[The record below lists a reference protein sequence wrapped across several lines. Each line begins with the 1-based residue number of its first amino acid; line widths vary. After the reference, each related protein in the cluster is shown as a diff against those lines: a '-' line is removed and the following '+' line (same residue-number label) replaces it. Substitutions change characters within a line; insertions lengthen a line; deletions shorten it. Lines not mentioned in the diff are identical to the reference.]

1 MKQHKFLI
9 PQIMKKLYII
19 ILILLTV
26 NLAHAQEQNRFGL
39 QTAID
44 YALQHN
50 ANIKKAQNNVLKAQ
64 KKVWETTAMGLPQI
78 DGTASYQQFIK
89 QPVNLL
95 PARIMNP
102 QAPPGTYVPV
112 KFGTEQNM
120 KWSATLK
127 QLIFSGSYLVGLQSS
142 RTFKKISE
150 NAAIKTR
157 QKIKEAVVNAY
168 GNALLTGESIK
179 IMQHNVDVVK
189 QNLFEVRQ
197 MYQNGL
203 VEQTDV
209 EQMQITLS
217 NLQNQLDYLQR
228 MKKVAYEMLN
238 FTLGR
243 PVNAPLE
250 LTDNIET
257 LKDAGMQLDLLQ
269 QNFNPDKNIDYQI
282 VKNQAKAK
290 KLQVK
295 FEKTKALPT
304 IAAFVNYGKNAY
316 NNDFKFFDDTQNWYE
331 QSLFGV
337 NINIPIFSSF
347 ARSARVKQAKL
358 DLENAQTDLDEK
370 AKELKL
376 KFDKARNEYE
386 HSFKNYDI
394 AKANLNLAE
403 KIAEKEQIKYKEG
416 VGNSFQLNQARMQL
430 YQAQQQYLQSIIEIV
445 NKKVVLE
452 NLLGE

>member
-1 MKQHKFLI
+1 
-9 PQIMKKLYII
+9 MKKLYT
-19 ILILLTV
+19 ILILFSITI
-26 NLAHAQEQNRFGL
+26 AQAQEQTKFGL
-39 QTAID
+39 QDAID
-44 YALQHN
+44 YALKHN
-50 ANIKKAQNNVLKAQ
+50 TNIKKAQNNVLKAQ

-78 DGTASYQQFIK
+78 DGTASYQKFLK

-150 NAAIKTR
+150 NAEIKTR
-157 QKIKEAVVNAY
+157 QKIKELVVNSY
-168 GNALLTGESIK
+168 GNAMLTDESIK
-179 IMQHNVDVVK
+179 IMQHNIDVVK

-197 MYQNGL
+197 MFENGL
-203 VEQTDV
+203 VEETDV

-217 NLQNQLDYLQR
+217 NLENQLDYLKR
-228 MKKVAYEMLN
+228 MKKVAYQMLN
-238 FTLGR
+238 FTMGR
-243 PVNAPLE
+243 PVDAPLE
-250 LTDNIET
+250 LTDDIAK
-257 LKDAGMQLDLLQ
+257 LKDNGMQLSLLKKD
-269 QNFNPDKNIDYQI
+269 FNADKNVDYQI
-282 VKNQAKAK
+282 VKNQARAK
-290 KLQVK
+290 ELQVK
-295 FEKTKALPT
+295 FEKSKALPT

-331 QSLFGV
+331 QSLFGLS
-337 NINIPIFSSF
+337 INIPVFSSF
-347 ARSARVKQAKL
+347 ARSARVRQAKL
-358 DLENAQTDLDEK
+358 DLENAQNDLTEK
-370 AKELKL
+370 AKELQL
-376 KFDKARNEYE
+376 KYDKARNDYE

-394 AKANLNLAE
+394 AKANLTLAE
-403 KIAEKEQIKYKEG
+403 KIAKKEEIKYKEG

-430 YQAQQQYLQSIIEIV
+430 YQAQQQYLQSIIDII

-452 NLLGE
+452 NILGN

>member
-1 MKQHKFLI
+1 MKS
-9 PQIMKKLYII
+9 LYI
-19 ILILLTV
+19 ILILFAITF
-26 NLAHAQEQNRFGL
+26 AQAQEQSQFGL
-39 QTAID
+39 QDAIQ

-64 KKVWETTAMGLPQI
+64 KKVWETTAMGFPQI
-78 DGTASYQQFIK
+78 DGVASYQQFIK

-142 RTFKKISE
+142 RTFKQISE
-150 NAAIKTR
+150 HAAIKTR
-157 QKIKEAVVNAY
+157 QKVKEAVVNAY
-168 GNALLTGESIK
+168 GNALLTDESIK
-179 IMQHNVDVVK
+179 IMQQNIAVVA

-203 VEQTDV
+203 VEETDV

-217 NLQNQLDYLQR
+217 NLKNQLDYLQQ
-228 MKKVAYEMLN
+228 MKTVAYEMLN
-238 FTLGR
+238 FTMGR
-243 PVNAPLE
+243 PIDAALE
-250 LTDNIET
+250 LSDDIEKLKTDH
-257 LKDAGMQLDLLQ
+257 MQLDLLQ
-269 QNFNPDKNIDYQI
+269 KPFEADRNIDFLMA
-282 VKNQAKAK
+282 KNQEKAK

-295 FEKTKALPT
+295 YEKTKALPT

-316 NNDFKFFDDTQNWYE
+316 NNDFKFFDTTQNWYE
-331 QSLFGV
+331 QSLFGL

-347 ARSARVKQAKL
+347 SRSARLKQAKL
-358 DLENAQTDLDEK
+358 AYDNAQIEVKEK

-376 KFDKARNEYE
+376 KYDKARHEYE

-394 AKANLNLAE
+394 AKDNLNLSE
-403 KIAEKEQIKYKEG
+403 KIARKEQIKYKEG

-430 YQAQQQYLQSIIEIV
+430 YQAQQQYLQSIIEII
-445 NKKVVLE
+445 NKKVILE
-452 NLLGE
+452 NILGKE

>member
-1 MKQHKFLI
+1 MKQ
-9 PQIMKKLYII
+9 LYII
-19 ILILLTV
+19 IFIFFTITISQ
-26 NLAHAQEQNRFGL
+26 AQEQSKFGL
-39 QTAID
+39 QDAIE
-44 YALQHN
+44 YGLQHN
-50 ANIKKAQNNVLKAQ
+50 ANLKKAQNNVLKAQ
-64 KKVWETTAMGLPQI
+64 KKVWETTAMGFPQI
-78 DGTASYQQFIK
+78 DGTASYQKFLK

-95 PARIMNP
+95 PARIVNP

-127 QLIFSGSYLVGLQSS
+127 QLIFSGTYLVGLQSS

-150 NAAIKTR
+150 NAAIKTS
-157 QKIKEAVVNAY
+157 QKVKEAIVNAY
-168 GNALLTGESIK
+168 GNALLTDESIK

-243 PVNAPLE
+243 PVDAPLE
-250 LTDNIET
+250 LTDNIAK
-257 LKDAGMQLDLLQ
+257 LKDEGMQLDLLKKT
-269 QNFNPDKNIDYQI
+269 FNPDKNIDYQI

-304 IAAFVNYGKNAY
+304 IAAFVNYGQNAY
-316 NNDFKFFDDTQNWYE
+316 NNDFKFFDNTQNWYE
-331 QSLFGV
+331 QSLFGLS
-337 NINIPIFSSF
+337 INVPIFSSF
-347 ARSARVKQAKL
+347 ARSARVRQAKL
-358 DLENAQTDLDEK
+358 DLENAQNDLTEK
-370 AKELKL
+370 AKELQL
-376 KFDKARNEYE
+376 KFDKARNDYE

-394 AKANLNLAE
+394 AKANLTLAE
-403 KIAEKEQIKYKEG
+403 KIAKKEQIKYKEG

-430 YQAQQQYLQSIIEIV
+430 YQAQQQYLQSIIDII

>member
-1 MKQHKFLI
+1 MKN
-9 PQIMKKLYII
+9 LYII
-19 ILILLTV
+19 LLLFSITF
-26 NLAHAQEQNRFGL
+26 AQAQEPNKFSL
-39 QTAID
+39 QEAVD
-44 YALQHN
+44 YALQYN
-50 ANIKKAQNNVLKAQ
+50 ANIKKAENNVLKAQ
-64 KKVWETTAMGLPQI
+64 KKVWETTAMGFPQI
-78 DGTASYQQFIK
+78 DGAASYQQFIK

-168 GNALLTGESIK
+168 GNALLTDESIK

-203 VEQTDV
+203 VEETDV

-238 FTLGR
+238 YTLGR
-243 PVNAPLE
+243 SVDGPLE
-250 LTDNIET
+250 LTDNIDT

-269 QNFNPDKNIDYQI
+269 QDFNPDKNIDYQI
-282 VKNQAKAK
+282 AKNQAKAK

-295 FEKTKALPT
+295 YEKTKALPT

-331 QSLFGV
+331 QSLFGI

-358 DLENAQTDLDEK
+358 DLENAQNDLTEK

-394 AKANLNLAE
+394 AKDNLTLAE
-403 KIAEKEQIKYKEG
+403 KIAKKEQIKYKEG

-430 YQAQQQYLQSIIEIV
+430 YQAQQQYLQSIIEII

>member
-1 MKQHKFLI
+1 MKQ
-9 PQIMKKLYII
+9 LYII
-19 ILILLTV
+19 IFIFFTITISQ
-26 NLAHAQEQNRFGL
+26 AQEQSKFGL
-39 QTAID
+39 QDAIE
-44 YALQHN
+44 YGLQHN

-64 KKVWETTAMGLPQI
+64 KKVWETTAMGFPQI
-78 DGTASYQQFIK
+78 DGTASYQKFLK

-95 PARIMNP
+95 PARIVNP

-150 NAAIKTR
+150 NAAIKTS
-157 QKIKEAVVNAY
+157 QKVKEAIVNAY
-168 GNALLTGESIK
+168 GNALLTDESIK

-189 QNLFEVRQ
+189 QNFFEVRQ

-243 PVNAPLE
+243 PVDAPLE
-250 LTDNIET
+250 LTDNIAK
-257 LKDAGMQLDLLQ
+257 LKDEGMQLDLLKKT
-269 QNFNPDKNIDYQI
+269 FNPDKNIDYQI

-304 IAAFVNYGKNAY
+304 IAAFVNYGQNAY
-316 NNDFKFFDDTQNWYE
+316 NNDFKFFDNTQNWYE
-331 QSLFGV
+331 QSLFGLS
-337 NINIPIFSSF
+337 INVPIFSSF
-347 ARSARVKQAKL
+347 ARSARVRQAKL
-358 DLENAQTDLDEK
+358 DLENAQNDLTEK
-370 AKELKL
+370 AKELQL
-376 KFDKARNEYE
+376 KFDKARNDYE

-394 AKANLNLAE
+394 AKANLTLAE
-403 KIAEKEQIKYKEG
+403 KIAKKEQIKYKEG

-430 YQAQQQYLQSIIEIV
+430 YQAQQQYLQSIIDII

>member
-1 MKQHKFLI
+1 
-9 PQIMKKLYII
+9 MKKLYII
-19 ILILLTV
+19 ILILFTITITQ
-26 NLAHAQEQNRFGL
+26 AQEQSKFGL
-39 QTAID
+39 QDAVD
-44 YALQHN
+44 YALKHN

-64 KKVWETTAMGLPQI
+64 KKVWETTAMGFPQI
-78 DGTASYQQFIK
+78 DGTTSYQKFIK

-102 QAPPGTYVPV
+102 QAPPGTYIPV

-157 QKIKEAVVNAY
+157 QKIKEVVVNAY
-168 GNALLTGESIK
+168 GNAILTDESIK
-179 IMQHNVDVVK
+179 IMQHNVDVVR

-203 VEQTDV
+203 VEETDV

-217 NLQNQLDYLQR
+217 NLENQLDYLKR
-228 MKKVAYEMLN
+228 MKKVAYQMLN

-243 PVNAPLE
+243 PVDAPLE
-250 LTDNIET
+250 LVDDIAK
-257 LKDAGMQLDLLQ
+257 LKDDGMQLDLLKKD
-269 QNFNPDKNIDYQI
+269 FNPDKNIDYQI
-282 VKNQAKAK
+282 IKNKTKAK
-290 KLQVK
+290 QLQVK
-295 FEKTKALPT
+295 FEKSKALPT

-331 QSLFGV
+331 QSLFGIS
-337 NINIPIFSSF
+337 INVPIFSSF
-347 ARSARVKQAKL
+347 ARSARVRQAKL
-358 DLENAQTDLDEK
+358 DLENAQNDLTEK
-370 AKELKL
+370 AKELQL
-376 KFDKARNEYE
+376 KYDKARNDYE

-394 AKANLNLAE
+394 AKANLKLAE
-403 KIAEKEQIKYKEG
+403 KIARKEQIKYKEG

-430 YQAQQQYLQSIIEIV
+430 YQAQQQYLQSIIDII

-452 NLLGE
+452 NILGN